1 MTVIIAGC
9 GDLGTEVGL
18 RFAAQGHRVVGM
30 RREAELL
37 RAPIEGRSVDL
48 RHQVPT
54 IDDDTTTVVVALTA
68 GSRTAAAY
76 RETYVTGLRNVL
88 DGIEASPA
96 DPRVLVVSST
106 AVYDVDGGETV
117 TESTPAAGGSATA
130 DVLLEA
136 EKLLRSR
143 APEATLVRLSGIYG
157 PGRERLIEQVRS
169 GTARLA
175 APATSPHT
183 NRIHRDDA
191 AAAIVHLAGLENPP
205 PLVLGSDDEP
215 ARLDEVLRFLAAEMG
230 VALPT
235 QGEAT
240 GRQAAGDKRISNALL
255 RSTGFTFTYPSF
267 REGYRAVLAGG
278 GVRHP

>member
-9 GDLGTEVGL
+9 GDLGTEVGR

-88 DGIEASPA
+88 DGLEASPA

-117 TESTPAAGGSATA
+117 TESTPAVGGSATA

-191 AAAIVHLAGLENPP
+191 AAAIVHLSL
-205 PLVLGSDDEP
+205 
-215 ARLDEVLRFLAAEMG
+215 
-230 VALPT
+230 
-235 QGEAT
+235 
-240 GRQAAGDKRISNALL
+240 I
-255 RSTGFTFTYPSF
+255 
-267 REGYRAVLAGG
+267 
-278 GVRHP
+278 HI